1 MNNLETTKMQTPI
14 EIALGVDED
23 GMTTARKL
31 YAFLELAQGQFSRW
45 AKSNIVDN
53 EFATENEDYWGFDIN
68 VEGNKTQDYK
78 LTAHFAK
85 KLSMKG
91 NGAKAEE
98 ARDYFT
104 TLEERVKQKVIDL
117 NQLSP
122 ELQMFQKI
130 FNSVAEQQLEQ
141 KRQAEQL
148 NHVEQRV
155 ESIREVVALDTT
167 SWRDD
172 TGNILRKI
180 SMELG
185 GGQAYSQVRAES
197 YELLSKR
204 MGVNLKQRLTNKRR
218 RMADEGICKSTRDKL
233 SYVDIIAEDKKL
245 IEGYTAIVKEMAIRY
260 GVGKDQQEVFMDRQN
275 IALRKTLDQ
284 IGVKHSLKGYGYIIS
299 AVEKC
304 LENRSK
310 LINVIKGFYTEIAEE
325 NGDTVWR
332 VERSIRHAIE
342 VTWTNGNTNAINK
355 IFGYTVSVEKGKPTN
370 SEFIALIT
378 DFVSLYGDEIANG
391 SYKW

>member
-1 MNNLETTKMQTPI
+1 MEETEKLKQAKIQTPI
-14 EIALGVDED
+14 EIALGVDEN

-53 EFATENEDYWGFDIN
+53 EFVTENEDYWGFDIN

-218 RMADEGICKSTRDKL
+218 RMADEGICKSARDKL

-260 GVGKDQQEVFMDRQN
+260 GVGKE
-275 IALRKTLDQ
+275 
-284 IGVKHSLKGYGYIIS
+284 
-299 AVEKC
+299 
-304 LENRSK
+304 
-310 LINVIKGFYTEIAEE
+310 
-325 NGDTVWR
+325 
-332 VERSIRHAIE
+332 
-342 VTWTNGNTNAINK
+342 
-355 IFGYTVSVEKGKPTN
+355 
-370 SEFIALIT
+370 
-378 DFVSLYGDEIANG
+378 
-391 SYKW
+391 

>member
-1 MNNLETTKMQTPI
+1 MEETEELKQAKMQTPI
-14 EIALGVDED
+14 EIALGVDEN

-155 ESIREVVALDTT
+155 ESIREVVALNTT

-260 GVGKDQQEVFMDRQN
+260 GVGKD
-275 IALRKTLDQ
+275 
-284 IGVKHSLKGYGYIIS
+284 
-299 AVEKC
+299 
-304 LENRSK
+304 
-310 LINVIKGFYTEIAEE
+310 
-325 NGDTVWR
+325 
-332 VERSIRHAIE
+332 
-342 VTWTNGNTNAINK
+342 
-355 IFGYTVSVEKGKPTN
+355 
-370 SEFIALIT
+370 
-378 DFVSLYGDEIANG
+378 
-391 SYKW
+391 

>member
-1 MNNLETTKMQTPI
+1 MNEVETGKMQTPI
-14 EIALGVDED
+14 EIALGIDEN
-23 GMTTARKL
+23 GMTTAKKL
-31 YAFLELAQGQFSRW
+31 YEFLELDSRNYSRW
-45 AKSNIVDN
+45 CKNNITEN
-53 EFATENEDYWGFDIN
+53 EFAEENVDYWAFVIDEERN
-68 VEGNKTQDYK
+68 FNPNPTTDYK

-260 GVGKDQQEVFMDRQN
+260 GVGKD
-275 IALRKTLDQ
+275 
-284 IGVKHSLKGYGYIIS
+284 
-299 AVEKC
+299 
-304 LENRSK
+304 
-310 LINVIKGFYTEIAEE
+310 
-325 NGDTVWR
+325 
-332 VERSIRHAIE
+332 
-342 VTWTNGNTNAINK
+342 
-355 IFGYTVSVEKGKPTN
+355 
-370 SEFIALIT
+370 
-378 DFVSLYGDEIANG
+378 
-391 SYKW
+391 

>member
-1 MNNLETTKMQTPI
+1 MNEVETGKMQTPI
-14 EIALGVDED
+14 EIVLGIDEN
-23 GMTTARKL
+23 GMTTAKKL
-31 YAFLELAQGQFSRW
+31 YEFLELDSRNYSRW
-45 AKSNIVDN
+45 CKNNITEN
-53 EFATENEDYWGFDIN
+53 EFAEENVDYWAFVIDEERN
-68 VEGNKTQDYK
+68 FNPNPTTDYK

-260 GVGKDQQEVFMDRQN
+260 GVGKD
-275 IALRKTLDQ
+275 
-284 IGVKHSLKGYGYIIS
+284 
-299 AVEKC
+299 
-304 LENRSK
+304 
-310 LINVIKGFYTEIAEE
+310 
-325 NGDTVWR
+325 
-332 VERSIRHAIE
+332 
-342 VTWTNGNTNAINK
+342 
-355 IFGYTVSVEKGKPTN
+355 
-370 SEFIALIT
+370 
-378 DFVSLYGDEIANG
+378 
-391 SYKW
+391 

>member
-1 MNNLETTKMQTPI
+1 MNELETTKMQTPI
-14 EIALGVDED
+14 EIALGVDEN
-23 GMTTARKL
+23 GMTTAKKL
-31 YAFLELAQGQFSRW
+31 YEFLELDSRNYSRW
-45 AKSNIVDN
+45 CKSNIIEN
-53 EFATENEDYWGFDIN
+53 EFAEENVDYWAFVIDEERN
-68 VEGNKTQDYK
+68 FNPNPTTDYK

-91 NGAKAEE
+91 NGTKAEE

-104 TLEERVKQKVIDL
+104 TLEERVKQKVVDL

-141 KRQAEQL
+141 KRQAEQI
-148 NHVEQRV
+148 NHMEQRV

-260 GVGKDQQEVFMDRQN
+260 GVGKD
-275 IALRKTLDQ
+275 
-284 IGVKHSLKGYGYIIS
+284 
-299 AVEKC
+299 
-304 LENRSK
+304 
-310 LINVIKGFYTEIAEE
+310 
-325 NGDTVWR
+325 
-332 VERSIRHAIE
+332 
-342 VTWTNGNTNAINK
+342 
-355 IFGYTVSVEKGKPTN
+355 
-370 SEFIALIT
+370 
-378 DFVSLYGDEIANG
+378 
-391 SYKW
+391 

>member
-1 MNNLETTKMQTPI
+1 MEETEELKQAKMQTPI
-14 EIALGVDED
+14 EIALGVDEN

-31 YAFLELAQGQFSRW
+31 YAFLELTQGQFSRW

-53 EFATENEDYWGFDIN
+53 EFAVENEDFWRFDIN
-68 VEGNKTQDYK
+68 VETPTGGIVKRDDYK

-218 RMADEGICKSTRDKL
+218 RMADEGICKSARDKL

-260 GVGKDQQEVFMDRQN
+260 GVGKE
-275 IALRKTLDQ
+275 
-284 IGVKHSLKGYGYIIS
+284 
-299 AVEKC
+299 
-304 LENRSK
+304 
-310 LINVIKGFYTEIAEE
+310 
-325 NGDTVWR
+325 
-332 VERSIRHAIE
+332 
-342 VTWTNGNTNAINK
+342 
-355 IFGYTVSVEKGKPTN
+355 
-370 SEFIALIT
+370 
-378 DFVSLYGDEIANG
+378 
-391 SYKW
+391 